1 MGSEMCIRDR
11 ATLFAHTGSVR
22 ALDIEASGNEEFDL
36 IINATSSGIDG
47 DVPAIPVSLINPH
60 VCCYDMFYQ
69 KGSTPFLSLC
79 QQHGATKCADGLG
92 MLVAQAA
99 HAVLLWHGILP
110 DITPVIAAL
119 QKELNA

>member
-1 MGSEMCIRDR
+1 MNWLRCLLILAAS
-11 ATLFAHTGSVR
+11 
-22 ALDIEASGNEEFDL
+22 SGNEEFDL